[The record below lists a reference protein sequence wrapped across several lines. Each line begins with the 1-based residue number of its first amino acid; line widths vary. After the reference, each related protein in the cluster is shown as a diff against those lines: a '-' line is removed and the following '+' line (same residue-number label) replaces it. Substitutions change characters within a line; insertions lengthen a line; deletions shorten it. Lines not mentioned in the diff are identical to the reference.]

1 MANLT
6 DARFSRC
13 DLNNT
18 VWTLTKLAP
27 ASFGEVKLTGAH
39 FSGVQTLGLRFR
51 DSLLVGVDLRGVD
64 LGGLKHQRT
73 RRARDVT
80 PFCNLMN

>member
-6 DARFSRC
+6 DTRFSRC

-18 VWTLTKLAP
+18 VWTLTKLAS

-39 FSGVQTLGLRFR
+39 FSGVQPLGLRFR
-51 DSLLVGVDLRGVD
+51 DSLLVGVDLR
-64 LGGLKHQRT
+64 GLKHQRT

>member
-1 MANLT
+1 M
-6 DARFSRC
+6 
-13 DLNNT
+13 
-18 VWTLTKLAP
+18 
-27 ASFGEVKLTGAH
+27 KLTGAH

-51 DSLLVGVDLRGVD
+51 DSLLVAFDLLGVD

-73 RRARDVT
+73 RRARDVM

>member
-1 MANLT
+1 M
-6 DARFSRC
+6 SI
-13 DLNNT
+13 NNT

-51 DSLLVGVDLRGVD
+51 DSLLVGVDLRG
-64 LGGLKHQRT
+64 LKNQRT
-73 RRARDVT
+73 RRARDVM